1 MNGVASL
8 IEADD
13 VGHKRMRRLQNPAF
27 SDRALR
33 AQESVIRG
41 YADLL
46 IKQLHGQASS
56 PETSTVDIVTWY
68 TLFTFDVVGDLA
80 FGESFHCLR
89 NGEWHW
95 WISAIFDL
103 FKAATFI
110 RAAGR
115 FPQPFFI
122 IFLLCVIPPKLLRT
136 RKEQHKFST
145 ERVNRRVESNNDR
158 PDFSKFSSRPD
169 INRGKL
175 TNKKHSV
182 LYLESR

>member
-13 VGHKRMRRLQNPAF
+13 EGHKRMRRLQNPAF
-27 SDRALR
+27 SDRALK
-33 AQESVIRG
+33 AQESVIKG
-41 YADLL
+41 YADILV
-46 IKQLHGQASS
+46 KQLHGQASI

-103 FKAATFI
+103 FKAATFL

-115 FPQPFFI
+115 FPQPFFT

-136 RKEQHKFST
+136 RKEQFKFSA
-145 ERVNRRVESNNDR
+145 ERVNRRLESDNDR
-158 PDFSKFSSRPD
+158 PDFSEFA
-169 INRGKL
+169 
-175 TNKKHSV
+175 SV
-182 LYLESR
+182 IHQWKQVD